1 MFGIMIQVQPCV
13 SKYGNSA
20 LWPCHFGK
28 YLLTVGGD
36 EQQENAIS
44 PSILN
49 VFVVHFLEHIPYTVA
64 QKTAPMF
71 AHFGKIGMVRSSD
84 ISKKYDIIT

>member
-1 MFGIMIQVQPCV
+1 MAGFWQV
-13 SKYGNSA
+13 SKIGNSA

-28 YLLTVGGD
+28 CLLTVGGD

-49 VFVVHFLEHIPYTVA
+49 VFVVCFFEHIPYMYVLQSQYGLLHYA
-64 QKTAPMF
+64 
-71 AHFGKIGMVRSSD
+71 IL
-84 ISKKYDIIT
+84 ISQTGLVIFFSTYLI